1 MRIRKITSLTALL
14 SFIPLFVTSIVLYIV
29 PQGRVAFWANWRL
42 WGLSKTQ
49 WANIHI
55 TTGLLFTISIFL
67 HIYFNWKPMMAYLKN
82 RARKTHLFTINFNV
96 ALLITLFVVLG
107 TYFQIPPMSS
117 VIHLGNK
124 ITLKANMKY
133 GEPPYGHA
141 ELSSLKIFAS
151 RLGLDLNKS
160 KNLLKKNGIKYES
173 AAQTIKEVAVRNG
186 ITPQR
191 LFEVIKPKTPSKA
204 DSRVLPDKPLAGFGK
219 RSLADFCQTHYL
231 SIPSVLQSLSKKN
244 FQAEPEMTMK
254 AIAEKN
260 HTDPLTIYQVIKK
273 GIQKSHNKN

>member
-29 PQGRVAFWANWRL
+29 PQGRVAFWVDWRL
-42 WGLSKTQ
+42 WELSKTQ
-49 WANIHI
+49 WTNIHI
-55 TTGLLFTISIFL
+55 TTGLLFIVSIFL
-67 HIYFNWKPMMAYLKN
+67 HIYYNWKPMMAYLKN
-82 RARKTHLFTINFNV
+82 KARKTRLFTINFNV

-117 VIHLGNK
+117 VIRFGEK
-124 ITLKANMKY
+124 ITQEANVKY
-133 GEPPYGHA
+133 GDPPYGHA
-141 ELSSLKIFAS
+141 ELSSLKTFTSKLGFDLSSS
-151 RLGLDLNKS
+151 RK
-160 KNLLKKNGIKYES
+160 LLEEKGIKIKSE
-173 AAQTIKEVAVRNG
+173 AQTIKEIAAGNG

-191 LFEVIKPKTPSKA
+191 LFEVIKPKAPSKA
-204 DSRVLPDKPLAGFGK
+204 DSRVLPDKPSAGFGK

-231 SIPSVLQSLSKKN
+231 SIPSVLQALSKKN

-260 HTDPLTIYQVIKK
+260 HTDPLTIYQAIKK
-273 GIQKSHNKN
+273 SIQKPHSRD